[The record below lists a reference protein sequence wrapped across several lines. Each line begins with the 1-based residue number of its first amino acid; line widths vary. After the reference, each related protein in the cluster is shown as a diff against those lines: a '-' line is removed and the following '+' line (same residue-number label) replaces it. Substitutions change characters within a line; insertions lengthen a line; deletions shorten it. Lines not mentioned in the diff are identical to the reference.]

1 MVGRGDGLTS
11 IRIYLSNDLKI
22 NAHEKNDFN
31 DSAIGGTL
39 IAFLRTE
46 TQYAKTGHH
55 VYAATTVQSADVCL
69 LQGPR
74 SYQDRRKAFSRGMGR
89 NTLDQRLRGY
99 RRRQTPGPSLPDP
112 AKMTYDD
119 NGMYFAVLMEEP
131 HVWATI
137 TEHDAVI
144 FHDNDFEIF
153 LNPTNDTHNYLEY
166 EVNALGTEWDLFL
179 TRPYRDNPQVLNN
192 WEFAGMKSAVY
203 VDGTLNNPKDTDKS
217 WSVEVFIPWT
227 SVFQMDRGKE
237 KPEIGEQIRVN
248 FSRVEWTTDL
258 KDGKYVKV
266 PIQGED
272 KIREY
277 NWVWA
282 PTGVINIH
290 MPEYWGYVQISD
302 KIAGEG
308 ETPFVKHPSEE
319 TKWILRNLYYRQNEF
334 AATFG
339 HYADNIN
346 DLKANELCPQEIANQ
361 LEIHTTPSMYEISL
375 PAPDGTVWNIRQDGL
390 VWPKKK

>member
-1 MVGRGDGLTS
+1 
-11 IRIYLSNDLKI
+11 
-22 NAHEKNDFN
+22 
-31 DSAIGGTL
+31 
-39 IAFLRTE
+39 
-46 TQYAKTGHH
+46 
-55 VYAATTVQSADVCL
+55 
-69 LQGPR
+69 
-74 SYQDRRKAFSRGMGR
+74 
-89 NTLDQRLRGY
+89 
-99 RRRQTPGPSLPDP
+99 
-112 AKMTYDD
+112 
-119 NGMYFAVLMEEP
+119 
-131 HVWATI
+131 
-137 TEHDAVI
+137 
-144 FHDNDFEIF
+144 
-153 LNPTNDTHNYLEY
+153 
-166 EVNALGTEWDLFL
+166 
-179 TRPYRDNPQVLNN
+179 
-192 WEFAGMKSAVY
+192 MKSAVY

-248 FSRVEWTTDL
+248 FSRVEWTTDV

-346 DLKANELCPQEIANQ
+346 DLKANELCPQEIADQ

-375 PAPDGTVWNIRQDGL
+375 PAPDGTVWKIRQDGL